1 MLTVGFAIVPVWTI
15 ILCNPMFLMKGALM
29 DKEEKRVCLMNLRP
43 KEIFGSRFEER
54 KAHEYLL
61 NLIHSPFVYNFSTC
75 LFEFAGDLLGQHKT
89 IPHLLKVCSLGQQD
103 KILSNRASEITDYV
117 PSHTIVYLLKN
128 TYAPLLRER
137 LNRLS
142 AMTKTETEKRLEV
155 LQKTFNL
162 SHYELDIVIFL
173 HLVEMDIFKTNLT
186 GRRGLF
192 DLTDLPNF
200 RSAAHRILGVGRY
213 DIAKALTEGNLF
225 KASLIEI
232 NYGKSIALA
241 DWCDCY
247 LSGAGARELSHDFF
261 TNKNDVALNVSDFD
275 LPEDELRVLD
285 TLMKS
290 PSGHNIL
297 FYGESGTGKTSLAKC
312 LAKKYG
318 KDLFMAKVPVT
329 DKHKDRLHIIYGTI
343 NLADKDH
350 ALILIDEADE
360 VLNTSSFFFQ
370 SQTNKSWINT
380 LLEDHQQKIIWVC
393 NRFHEIH
400 PSTMRRFSF
409 CMEFQP
415 FNAKKRARVLTNEI
429 RRKGFID
436 YFSEKDI
443 QDISRDYAIN
453 AGSIVNALD
462 ILASDKTTDKET
474 VLKKMKTILKSHE
487 KVTNNNRLPISQN
500 RKDFSGYSLKG
511 LNCSEDPENIIET
524 VGRYAE
530 QQKKG
535 ILHINRPMSL
545 LLYGLPGTGKSEFVY
560 YLGHLLDK
568 DVVLRRCSDIHSMWV
583 GETERNI
590 ANAFG
595 EAQENNSILFF
606 DEADSFLF
614 PRREALHS
622 WEKNFTNEIL
632 TQLENFTGIV
642 IFATNEIDGLDHASL
657 RRFRFKV
664 EFRPLTP
671 EGILHFYNT
680 MLQPLLSEQVCLSPK
695 EQKELQSIKNLTTGD
710 FAVVR
715 DLYTIFESFMITHQ
729 KLIETLKRE
738 TSYKRNT
745 IAIGFQ

>member
-1 MLTVGFAIVPVWTI
+1 M
-15 ILCNPMFLMKGALM
+15 
-29 DKEEKRVCLMNLRP
+29 
-43 KEIFGSRFEER
+43 
-54 KAHEYLL
+54 
-61 NLIHSPFVYNFSTC
+61 
-75 LFEFAGDLLGQHKT
+75 
-89 IPHLLKVCSLGQQD
+89 
-103 KILSNRASEITDYV
+103 
-117 PSHTIVYLLKN
+117 
-128 TYAPLLRER
+128 
-137 LNRLS
+137 
-142 AMTKTETEKRLEV
+142 
-155 LQKTFNL
+155 
-162 SHYELDIVIFL
+162 
-173 HLVEMDIFKTNLT
+173 
-186 GRRGLF
+186 
-192 DLTDLPNF
+192 
-200 RSAAHRILGVGRY
+200 
-213 DIAKALTEGNLF
+213 
-225 KASLIEI
+225 
-232 NYGKSIALA
+232 ALA
-241 DWCDCY
+241 DWCDSY

-380 LLEDHQQKIIWVC
+380 LLAEHQQKIIWVC

-409 CMEFQP
+409 CMEFKP

-429 RRKGFID
+429 RRKGFMD
-436 YFSEKDI
+436 YFSENDI
-443 QDISRDYAIN
+443 KDISRDYAIN

-462 ILASDKTTDKET
+462 ILAVDKATDKET
-474 VLKKMKTILKSHE
+474 ALKKVKTILKSHE
-487 KVTNNNRLPISQN
+487 KVTNNDRLPISEN
-500 RKDFSGYSLKG
+500 RKDFSRYSLKG
-511 LNCSEDPENIIET
+511 LNCSEDPEKIIEII
-524 VGRYAE
+524 GRYTE
-530 QQKKG
+530 QQESG
-535 ILHINRPMSL
+535 TLQPNRPMSL

-560 YLGHLLDK
+560 YLGHVMDK

-583 GETERNI
+583 GKTEKNI
-590 ANAFG
+590 AKAFR
-595 EAQENNSILFF
+595 EARENSSILFF

-614 PRREALHS
+614 PRRDAYHS

-632 TQLENFTGIV
+632 TQLENYTGMV

-671 EGILHFYNT
+671 EGILLFYNT
-680 MLQPLLSEQVCLSPK
+680 MLQPLLSDEITLSTI
-695 EQKELQSIKNLTTGD
+695 EQKELQSIRNLTPGD
-710 FAVVR
+710 FGVVR
-715 DLYTIFESFMITHQ
+715 DKCTLIEKTTITHHQ
-729 KLIETLKRE
+729 LISALRNEVR
-738 TSYKRNT
+738 YKQHRNFF
-745 IAIGFQ
+745 IGFGHCAID